1 MKTDVSKAGHDCRP
15 LKRKSEV
22 LTSPV
27 PPGASG
33 KGLPYAPVDWPNVG
47 DIWGWRVGTRVRV
60 AGFYND
66 RFLYAPQR
74 LQKKPTRKLLF
85 QSKPSVLRYLKSQ
98 FPEADIEEFFASFT
112 WDVPAE
118 AHSSKLS
125 KCSPSPQS
133 RPLKKESGK
142 LVKVVE
148 VSNKKQKAAVKKPS
162 QKSAR
167 RCGKELMVDVPA
179 VEEQT
184 LASGPTTKI
193 SGRSQV
199 SDSHAIVSPHDSAC
213 HSPIDLKP
221 QGLKSLDESQPG
233 LIPEDFDY
241 FLNSL
246 DEILF
251 LPITRAEISDP
262 AASSHKEGMTQIR
275 SKLSSLLAMG
285 FASLA
290 DSNKLTELIA
300 LASKLKN
307 DPTLSPREISM
318 LKLIEEIPMASNIFL
333 EAKKLP
339 GQAEKFFADLDANMA
354 TVASLRNEYS
364 VAKQQLEIYQADE
377 ASALLTLMEIDEQ
390 IAALQSRRAEI
401 TQNVKLTNK
410 KIVQYSS
417 SQKKVMECLPKI
429 VHDVQVANS
438 EKQEWELRKKRSA
451 EQEAEILAKFAPLD
465 GFSF

>member
-1 MKTDVSKAGHDCRP
+1 MV
-15 LKRKSEV
+15 
-22 LTSPV
+22 
-27 PPGASG
+27 
-33 KGLPYAPVDWPNVG
+33 KG
-47 DIWGWRVGTRVRV
+47 
-60 AGFYND
+60 
-66 RFLYAPQR
+66 
-74 LQKKPTRKLLF
+74 
-85 QSKPSVLRYLKSQ
+85 
-98 FPEADIEEFFASFT
+98 
-112 WDVPAE
+112 
-118 AHSSKLS
+118 
-125 KCSPSPQS
+125 
-133 RPLKKESGK
+133 
-142 LVKVVE
+142 VE
-148 VSNKKQKAAVKKPS
+148 VSNKKQEAAVH
-162 QKSAR
+162 
-167 RCGKELMVDVPA
+167 CGKEVMVDVPA

-193 SGRSQV
+193 SGRSRV
-199 SDSHAIVSPHDSAC
+199 SESRASVSPHDSAC
-213 HSPIDLKP
+213 HYAIDLKQ

-233 LIPEDFDY
+233 LIPEDYDH

-246 DEILF
+246 DEILSV
-251 LPITRAEISDP
+251 PITRAEISNP

-300 LASKLKN
+300 LASQLKN
-307 DPTLSPREISM
+307 GPTVSPREISM
-318 LKLIEEIPMASNIFL
+318 LKLIEEIPMASNSFL
-333 EAKKLP
+333 DAKKLS
-339 GQAEKFFADLDANMA
+339 GQAEKFFADLDSKMAN
-354 TVASLRNEYS
+354 VASLRNEYI
-364 VAKQQLEIYQADE
+364 VTKQQLEICQADE

-390 IAALQSRRAEI
+390 IAALQSRRPEI

-410 KIVQYSS
+410 KIVQYSC